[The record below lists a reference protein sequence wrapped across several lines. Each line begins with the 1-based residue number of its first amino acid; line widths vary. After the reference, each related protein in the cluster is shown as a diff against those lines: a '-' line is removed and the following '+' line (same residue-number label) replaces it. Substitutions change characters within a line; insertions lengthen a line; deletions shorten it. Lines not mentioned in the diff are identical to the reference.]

1 MKPQDI
7 RFYPL
12 PTNEFIVS
20 YYDSLRRIRIQKSFL
35 EEQKATLYF
44 NELKSYRPIKEEK
57 RSLKACNIEELL
69 QVYFDE
75 VPEASLNRS
84 AQLIQDFLRQFA
96 LFKPEE
102 IKEIQLRAFYQKQ
115 KLEYNY
121 TNYSL
126 STTKYKVQGFFKWM
140 VSRGILEDSPQS
152 KIVFGKSKVYRRP
165 QIWVKPSAIQKLL
178 EGAKKHSPG
187 FLYPIIL
194 LINETALRTNEIV
207 NLKWNQI
214 DFKNKIV
221 SLPEGENIRLRKLD
235 LTDELV
241 SAIKRIDQIS
251 QYVFTTLEGRQLRKE
266 ILVREL
272 KILKRKIDLEDTK
285 WVFRDLRFSYAV
297 NFLKAGKDIKDLQVI
312 LGHKHLL
319 MTKELYGHYQV
330 GSAEFLDIHEV
341 VPGTEVDSSE
351 SYKFEEFE

>member
-1 MKPQDI
+1 
-7 RFYPL
+7 
-12 PTNEFIVS
+12 
-20 YYDSLRRIRIQKSFL
+20 
-35 EEQKATLYF
+35 
-44 NELKSYRPIKEEK
+44 
-57 RSLKACNIEELL
+57 
-69 QVYFDE
+69 
-75 VPEASLNRS
+75 
-84 AQLIQDFLRQFA
+84 
-96 LFKPEE
+96 
-102 IKEIQLRAFYQKQ
+102 
-115 KLEYNY
+115 
-121 TNYSL
+121 
-126 STTKYKVQGFFKWM
+126 M

-165 QIWVKPSAIQKLL
+165 QIWVKPSTIQKLSD
-178 EGAKKHSPG
+178 GAKKHSPG

-194 LINETALRTNEIV
+194 LINETALRTNEII

-214 DFKNKIV
+214 DFKNKFI

-272 KILKRKIDLEDTK
+272 KILKRKIDLVDTK

-330 GSAEFLDIHEV
+330 CSAEFLDIHEV

-351 SYKFEEFE
+351 SCKFEEFE